1 MRILHQIPKR
11 NALKKINP
19 QIPVIIGYFFVLLFC
34 YAAVSKLLDFENFQ
48 LQLAQSPL
56 LSAFAGFISYAV
68 IIIELIISLL
78 LCIPKMRLIGLYASL
93 SLMSGFT
100 IYIFLILNFSDFIPC
115 SCGGILEKLGWTEH
129 LIFNMICVILAVV
142 SILLSKQ
149 KNEIHLIRPIL
160 FCSTTIVIS
169 CTIVI
174 ILFTSSEYIIKKENN
189 FTRRFLLHPV
199 LEDKSLDLALNS
211 YYFAGINGG
220 NIYLGNVTAP
230 LLLTIIDTALKTTH
244 VSRIQLDKWDYSF
257 RNLQLQVKDSS
268 YYLYDGSVPIIYQGT
283 LGDSMAHTISH
294 QDAFFTQLAIVDSLH
309 FIIRT
314 QSSKT
319 RQYTLAGLDLLQNP
333 KLKLHPSILEKQID
347 GVFDVDGKLITTP
360 GNPAILYTYTYR
372 NQILSM
378 DKQLTILRK
387 LHTIDTTTVAKIQT
401 RRLSD
406 GTHKMSAPPLKV
418 NGEVASNRNL
428 LFIHSSLKG
437 RHESSK
443 MWKKAAVVDVYR
455 TDQQEYIGSF
465 YIENKGMTAFSH
477 MTVDDHYLYVLIE
490 NDLKRYRLRQP
501 ISKYFN

>member
-1 MRILHQIPKR
+1 M
-11 NALKKINP
+11 KKINP

-56 LSAFAGFISYAV
+56 LSAFAGFISYTV

-78 LCIPKMRLIGLYASL
+78 LCIPQTRLIGLYASL

-100 IYIFLILNFSDFIPC
+100 IYIFLILNYSDFIPC

-129 LIFNMICVILAVV
+129 LIFNMICVTLAAA
-142 SILLSKQ
+142 SIFLYKQSK
-149 KNEIHLIRPIL
+149 EVRLVRPIL

-169 CTIVI
+169 CTVVI

-211 YYFAGINGG
+211 YYFAGISSG

-230 LLLTIIDTALKTTH
+230 LLLTFIDTALNTTKVLRVH
-244 VSRIQLDKWDYSF
+244 LDKSDYPF
-257 RNLQLQVKDSS
+257 RNLQLQVKDSC
-268 YYLYDGSVPIIYQGT
+268 YYLYDGSVPIIYRGT
-283 LGDSMAHTISH
+283 LGDSMAHTISY
-294 QDAFFTQLAIVDSLH
+294 QDAFFTQLAIVDSIH

-319 RQYTLAGLDLLQNP
+319 RQYMLAGLDLLRIP
-333 KLKLHPSILEKQID
+333 KLQLHPSILEKQMD
-347 GVFDVDGKLITTP
+347 GVFDVDGNLIVTP
-360 GNPAILYTYTYR
+360 GNPEIFYTYTYR
-372 NQILSM
+372 NQILAM
-378 DKQLTILRK
+378 DKQLNLLRK
-387 LHTIDTTTVAKIQT
+387 LHTVDTTTVAKIKT

-406 GTHKMSAPPLKV
+406 GTHKMSIPPLKV
-418 NGEVASNRNL
+418 NGEVTSNRNL

-443 MWKKAAVVDVYR
+443 MWNRAAIVDIYH

-465 YIENKGMTAFSH
+465 YIENKGTTAFSH